1 MEGGK
6 EQNYWPGF
14 VDALS
19 NVVLTLVFVLVIF
32 VFALMISSNKVE
44 NKMKEVV
51 FAEKAQKDSQAQL
64 DQALAELQQIRGQDK
79 QNSPQKPMTAE
90 EAQQQQACLRF
101 AKSDNT
107 QKADVNTDAMSIM
120 VTFGANAISVT
131 DDTNKIVH
139 DFIEAYK
146 AKTGNTPAKLI
157 IESPEDASSSSPLMA
172 RETQLG
178 RMLNLRNSLLGNQ
191 IEPRNISIHSIAAQE
206 QNGSYNWVK
215 IYVEK

>member
-32 VFALMISSNKVE
+32 VFALLIASNKVE
-44 NKMKEVV
+44 KKMTEVV
-51 FAEKAQKDSQAQL
+51 AAEKAQKESQAQL
-64 DQALAELQQIRGQDK
+64 DQALAELQQIRGQDQQSDPK
-79 QNSPQKPMTAE
+79 KPLTAE
-90 EAQQQQACLRF
+90 QSQQQQACLRF

-107 QKADVNTDAMSIM
+107 QKADVSVDATSIM
-120 VTFGANAISVT
+120 VTFSTNAISVT
-131 DDTNKIVH
+131 EDTNKILH

-146 AKTGNTPAKLI
+146 AKTGNISARFV
-157 IESPEDASSSSPLMA
+157 IESPEDASSTSPLMA

-191 IEPRNISIHSIAAQE
+191 IEPRNISIHSVAAQE